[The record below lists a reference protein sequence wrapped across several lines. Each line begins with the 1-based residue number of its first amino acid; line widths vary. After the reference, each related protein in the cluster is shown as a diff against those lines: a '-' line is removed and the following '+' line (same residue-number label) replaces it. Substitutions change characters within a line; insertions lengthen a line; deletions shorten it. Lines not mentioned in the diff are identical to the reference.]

1 MSAVGWK
8 LNQNA
13 LKWKGQGNMDTDS
26 ICCNVLKSLFKGD
39 RDQEWLMEQF
49 NLMWALK
56 VG

>member
-26 ICCNVLKSLFKGD
+26 ICYNVLKRLFKGD